1 MKKSNIIVAIIAIL
15 VAIGAVTLGTYTNDR
30 MMEKVATKMA
40 KEEMKDGLKG
50 ESMDDKYILTFLSGT
65 TYQPAQT
72 STLEFT
78 VVDKD
83 GKRLNQEDYK
93 IEHEK
98 RMHVIVAS
106 QDLTQFQHV
115 HPVFDTSTSSYKLP
129 DFVFPVAGQYRIFTD
144 FVVNS
149 HDEADGKAGGDMN
162 MSKHAGVQYQDVIVG
177 DITGEQP
184 QPLGQPNTT
193 ATAGG
198 LTVNMTTKPG
208 ESAHE
213 KRLSFE
219 IAADGQKVTNLQK
232 YLGALGHLVVLREGD
247 LEYIHTHALTTDVA
261 KQTGTVEFDVDFK
274 QPGNYKAFAQFQRA
288 GKVVTTSF
296 VIAVK

>member
-1 MKKSNIIVAIIAIL
+1 MKKSNIIVAVIAIL
-15 VAIGAVTLGTYTNDR
+15 VAVGAVTLGTYTNDR

-40 KEEMKDGLKG
+40 KEEMQSGMKD
-50 ESMDDKYILTFLSGT
+50 ESMDDKYILTFLSGI
-65 TYQPAQT
+65 TYQPGQPSA
-72 STLEFT
+72 LEFT

-115 HPVFDTSTSSYKLP
+115 HPVFDTGTNSYKLP
-129 DFVFPVAGQYRIFTD
+129 GFVFPVAGQYRIFTD
-144 FVVNS
+144 FVVAD
-149 HDEADGKAGGDMN
+149 HEADNKSGGDMN

-177 DITGEQP
+177 DPAGGQP

-193 ATAGG
+193 ASADG
-198 LTVNMTTKPG
+198 LNVAMTTRPG

-213 KRLSFE
+213 KRLSFG
-219 IAADGQKVTNLQK
+219 ITADGQKVTDLQK

-247 LEYIHTHALTTDVA
+247 LEYIHTHALTTDVT

-274 QPGNYKAFAQFQRA
+274 QPGNYKAFAQFQRG
-288 GKVVTTSF
+288 GKVVTTNF